1 MKSVRNTLNT
11 ITETYEGPLEN
22 VLPNVGEVPLCSF
35 SGKPAHFYIGL
46 SGPGYNDEIR
56 LMGAICTEFVETS
69 IVNVL
74 GQGVDEVQWPVILD
88 LKKEIY
94 YHSYPAHLKG
104 FSPIIGWKSFI
115 TLQHE
120 KL

>member
-11 ITETYEGPLEN
+11 ITETYEGPLEIA
-22 VLPNVGEVPLCSF
+22 LPNAGEAPLCSF

-74 GQGVDEVQWPVILD
+74 GQGVGDIQWPVILD
-88 LKKEIY
+88 LKKNIY
-94 YHSYPAHLKG
+94 YHSHDAHLKG
-104 FSPIIGWKSFI
+104 YSATMGWKEILRFK
-115 TLQHE
+115 T
-120 KL
+120 KD